1 VSAFRRTNEQWGH
14 IICSRCGQM
23 RSSVRIALLLFVFAG
38 TVASAG
44 AQQSTRRA
52 FLNAWQD
59 RAVALKR
66 TLYSVVYDERRRFLP
81 LTKQDG
87 KVAGLTVATPSGI
100 YYQFEARRDTEDD
113 VAGDDPNAI
122 VSALREQYRRATHLE
137 IGNVK
142 DVEAVLLV
150 RYEPGVVLFV
160 KKVQIERDRVRLTL
174 HNQAGEEA
182 TTLTVKWPVP
192 LSKDLTESAVI
203 ESVLDRFLVKN

>member
-1 VSAFRRTNEQWGH
+1 
-14 IICSRCGQM
+14 M
-23 RSSVRIALLLFVFAG
+23 RFFSRIALLLLVVGAAAV
-38 TVASAG
+38 TTAG
-44 AQQSTRRA
+44 AAEESGRKA

-59 RAVALKR
+59 RGVALKR
-66 TLYSVVYDERRRFLP
+66 TLFSVIYDERRRFLP
-81 LTKQDG
+81 LTKQQG
-87 KVAGLTVATPSGI
+87 KVAGLTVATTSDI
-100 YYQFEARRDTEDD
+100 YYLFEARRDSEDD
-113 VAGDDPNAI
+113 IVGRDPNA
-122 VSALREQYRRATHLE
+122 VVTALREQYRRSTHLE

-160 KKVQIERDRVRLTL
+160 KKVQIERDRVRLML

-203 ESVLDRFLVKN
+203 ERVLDKFLIRS